1 MYEPKKKIIVR
12 NESDEATEFLGEG
25 ERIDYEDD
33 EINSNGSASAFDETE
48 EVNED
53 NFDDLRE
60 K

>member
-1 MYEPKKKIIVR
+1 MYDPKKKIIID
-12 NESDEATEFLGEG
+12 NESDEATESLPFKEFDN
-25 ERIDYEDD
+25 ESD
-33 EINSNGSASAFDETE
+33 EADSDGSASAFDETE